1 MEDLNT
7 KSDVDKLCS
16 LLKSVAS
23 EVAWIERLL
32 SQENQNISQLR
43 DDFKSKELDI
53 LACLKQHQVLL
64 TRLFPAEIMDTPTIE
79 L

>member
-1 MEDLNT
+1 VEDLDS

-23 EVAWIERLL
+23 EVAWIEHLL

-64 TRLFPAEIMDTPTIE
+64 TRLFPA
-79 L
+79 